1 MLLLLTG
8 RSGQTI
14 HPTSPTPCSSPAVVC
29 PCGCGDEEVEHR
41 ENYVVR
47 KAQTQMVNT
56 HVTYIFTISFGLKH
70 SANLFFV
77 GHRNLSAK
85 YRAGSVKS
93 SNSRIRNE
101 MTAKRRWKKRMT
113 RNSFALEPKVA
124 PIRPLQVLETP
135 GRLSMSSR
143 PTDLAN
149 AVTRAT

>member
-56 HVTYIFTISFGLKH
+56 HTPIFSIC
-70 SANLFFV
+70 
-77 GHRNLSAK
+77 
-85 YRAGSVKS
+85 
-93 SNSRIRNE
+93 
-101 MTAKRRWKKRMT
+101 
-113 RNSFALEPKVA
+113 
-124 PIRPLQVLETP
+124 
-135 GRLSMSSR
+135 RL
-143 PTDLAN
+143 A
-149 AVTRAT
+149 